1 MLLVDREVLLTL
13 LKTLAS
19 PPFHPSLIM
28 LSLTPATNV
37 QAVTFVS
44 PAAALV
50 C

>member
-1 MLLVDREVLLTL
+1 MLLVDREVLLPL

-19 PPFHPSLIM
+19 PLHPSLIM